1 MQISFYIQDSPIQQ
15 RESPDHDADDYEEM
29 QMERRGSFIEDGDG
43 DEDVYQNYWLMYCS
57 CEDMQPKDVDY

>member
-29 QMERRGSFIEDGDG
+29 QMERRGSFVEDG
-43 DEDVYQNYWLMYCS
+43 DEDVYQNYWVL
-57 CEDMQPKDVDY
+57 